1 MAKPDI
7 ELLFGVATGGPS
19 GDSGAVIKDQLEG
32 IIKDIEPLKI
42 KVEIDSDGVGAKW
55 KKDLEKLIGTDGKT
69 IDIKVSKIDAS
80 AAIAEFKA
88 DLQKIVNSISLSKG
102 FKIDIKGLDVGDIA
116 TDLKQA
122 GTAAKDSTDDVARFK
137 AEIKAL
143 KVEGSSIDAL
153 YKGLTK
159 ATNTKN
165 STDQIESLRQKYV
178 ELGAAMEQMETKG
191 ATISNAYIEKVRVLQ
206 AEIKELIKTMSV
218 KDQAADLEKSL
229 TKTTN
234 LLAELTRVENQWTAA
249 KNGKSS
255 GAYNTILAYK
265 NQVLELVQALNTGKM
280 SQREFDDTFDKISA
294 GAKSAKKQ
302 IQAVGEATKSWQDRM
317 TGLFGKLGQWITV
330 TEVFT
335 TVVQTFRKMV
345 DCVIE
350 VDTAMTELKKVTD
363 ATEATY
369 DRFLINATSRT
380 RELGATL
387 SDVVRATADF
397 ARLGFDIGEASELA
411 DAAIVYKNVADGID
425 DINVAS
431 ESIISTMQAFGV
443 KTNDVMT
450 IVDKFNE
457 VSNNYA
463 ISSDGIG
470 QALKR
475 SAAAMAAA
483 HATID
488 ETIALATAA
497 NTTVQNPEIVGTAMR
512 SLSMYLRASKTEA
525 IEAGEDIEGMANS
538 VSELRSEILKLTAGK
553 VDLQIDENT
562 FKGPYQIIKELY
574 EVWDELTD
582 TSRANILELIA
593 GKRNS
598 NTTMAIIE
606 NFDIAEKALAT
617 SIDSAG
623 SALAEN
629 EKYLD
634 SIAGRIEKMKASFEA
649 LSTSVID
656 SGLTK
661 GIISIA
667 DALLRVTTI
676 ISDAVFDNFFTGF
689 ATLVT
694 GGGIAAFIKNLD

>member
-7 ELLFGVATGGPS
+7 ELLFGVSTGGPS

-32 IIKDIEPLKI
+32 IIKSIEPLKI
-42 KVEIDSDGVGAKW
+42 KVEIDSDGVGTKW
-55 KKDLEKLIGTDGKT
+55 KKDIEKLIGTDGKT

-88 DLQKIVNSISLSKG
+88 DLQKIVNSISLSRG
-102 FKIDIKGLDVGDIA
+102 FKIDIKALDVGDIA

-165 STDQIESLRQKYV
+165 SADQIESLRQKYV
-178 ELGAAMEQMETKG
+178 ELGAAMEQMEAKG

-218 KDQAADLEKSL
+218 KDPAADLEKSL
-229 TKTTN
+229 RKTTN

-363 ATEATY
+363 ATEATS

-397 ARLGFDIGEASELA
+397 ARLGFDIGEASGLA

-562 FKGPYQIIKELY
+562 FKGPYQIIKELS

-694 GGGIAAFIKNLD
+694 GGGIAEFIKNLD